1 MKYMNYI
8 RSIKIRKR
16 THNKK
21 KINCY
26 LNYIK
31 IKFKGGYYIEKSK
44 RRKSM
49 NMKFIKGMIMGG
61 IVSAG
66 AMMVYKE
73 MSGRNRKQMI
83 KKGKQFAKKMGIL

>member
-1 MKYMNYI
+1 
-8 RSIKIRKR
+8 
-16 THNKK
+16 
-21 KINCY
+21 
-26 LNYIK
+26 
-31 IKFKGGYYIEKSK
+31 
-44 RRKSM
+44 M

-73 MSGRNRKQMI
+73 MSVRNKKQMI